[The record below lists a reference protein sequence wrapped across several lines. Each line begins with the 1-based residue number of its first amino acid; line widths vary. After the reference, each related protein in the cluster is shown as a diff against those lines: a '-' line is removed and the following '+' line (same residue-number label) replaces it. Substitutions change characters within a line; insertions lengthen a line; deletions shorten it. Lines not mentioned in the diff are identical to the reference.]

1 MRWDLSHCLFFWE
14 NCIECEDKWN
24 PSCFLAQNSIL
35 LIDQKRYEGGEYC
48 LCSSVFSVSVW
59 SISSPMLWTN
69 DFSTLSLWGK
79 SRFCKVLQNTRS
91 SSDGSRFSLLSVS
104 LPPTLPYRSV
114 GNCSQFSH
122 LLPLEICNVSRAAGL
137 AQRVLA
143 CTFHQTLL
151 AVLLLIQEIPHNC
164 HTVERPW
171 KFLKYFQKIVKLWN
185 ILPCIVS
192 VWKKGLPA
200 CALLWDDIRHQGKA

>member
-122 LLPLEICNVSRAAGL
+122 LLPLEICNVTRAAGL

-151 AVLLLIQEIPHNC
+151 AVPFTHSRDSPQLPHCGKTMKVFKIFPENC
-164 HTVERPW
+164 
-171 KFLKYFQKIVKLWN
+171 
-185 ILPCIVS
+185 
-192 VWKKGLPA
+192 
-200 CALLWDDIRHQGKA
+200 